1 MSSGTKND
9 HDQPLSEINVTPL
22 VDVML
27 VLLVI
32 FILLAPLITDAL
44 QLDLPNAQASPV
56 QQPNVADLAIM
67 PDGQLILDG
76 ENIARQQLVPVLQQ
90 RLTQAP
96 DLVVQLKAE
105 KMTHYQDL
113 AEIMG
118 LLKQAGIVRLA
129 FAVNPA

>member
-1 MSSGTKND
+1 MSGGTKSD

-44 QLDLPNAQASPV
+44 QIDLPNTQGTPL
-56 QQPNVADLAIM
+56 QEPNVTDLAVL
-67 PDGQLILDG
+67 PGGQLILEG
-76 ENIARQQLVPVLQQ
+76 ENIARQQLIPKLQQ

-96 DLVVQLKAE
+96 DLVVQLKVE
-105 KMTHYQDL
+105 RMTHYQEL
-113 AEIMG
+113 AEIMS

-129 FAVNPA
+129 FAVKPA

>member
-1 MSSGTKND
+1 MSAGTKSD